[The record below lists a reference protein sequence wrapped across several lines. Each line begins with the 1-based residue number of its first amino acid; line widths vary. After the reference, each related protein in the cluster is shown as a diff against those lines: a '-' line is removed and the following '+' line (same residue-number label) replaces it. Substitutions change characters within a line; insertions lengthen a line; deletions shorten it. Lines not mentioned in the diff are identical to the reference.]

1 MCIEWNTWV
10 GGSCQS
16 TCGSGLKVHTRT
28 CQDVQNNVLTDNS
41 NCELLSPEDSSET
54 RECEEVLPPCPG
66 IEGIIFSDDSCLV
79 FTLLTLQVWT
89 DWKYG
94 PCTSSSG
101 VEIELGRGTV
111 WRMEQKQRP
120 LGVLEIHVKVSPVPV
135 MHCFYHKV
143 AFLTSGT
150 IKKLFLRF
158 QKLWSL
164 RPTQDWYK
172 RLWWLLGKSSYIIQ
186 CQCGHSKRGCYCMK

>member
-1 MCIEWNTWV
+1 MPYMCIEWNTWV

-101 VEIELGRGTV
+101 VGNRIRTRDCVENGT
-111 WRMEQKQRP
+111 ET
-120 LGVLEIHVKVSPVPV
+120 E
-135 MHCFYHKV
+135 
-143 AFLTSGT
+143 TSGCPGD
-150 IKKLFLRF
+150 
-158 QKLWSL
+158 SCESV
-164 RPTQDWYK
+164 PCSGNA
-172 RLWWLLGKSSYIIQ
+172 LLLS
-186 CQCGHSKRGCYCMK
+186 